1 MHNRDFRS
9 CGLHREV
16 GTGQLNIKPKS
27 NYHKFSKFSNK
38 LAIMHRIIAKSI
50 LNKTKRRD
58 PWFLDD
64 YTLNPYSGC
73 SFNCLYCY
81 IRGSKYGINMTEK
94 LSIKSNAVELL
105 ERQLAA
111 RARKKQY
118 GIIVLSSAT
127 DPYLQLE
134 QTELL
139 TRQLLEIILHYRFP
153 VHIITK
159 SNLVA
164 RDFDLLRRIDVEAI
178 LPEDLQSKLAHKAFV
193 TFSFSTIDDR
203 VAQIFEPGAPSPSL
217 RLEALAQAGEN
228 GLHSG
233 VSLMPLLPYI
243 SDTGESLELLF
254 QTFKTIGANYIFPAT
269 LALYGSDPADNRAL
283 VMRAIEKY
291 YPHLLQKY
299 QRLFG
304 ADGRLPGY
312 YRQAFADKAKS
323 LCLHYGLQDSLF

>member
-1 MHNRDFRS
+1 
-9 CGLHREV
+9 
-16 GTGQLNIKPKS
+16 
-27 NYHKFSKFSNK
+27 
-38 LAIMHRIIAKSI
+38 MHRIIVKSI

-81 IRGSKYGINMTEK
+81 IRGSKYGINMAEK
-94 LSIKSNAVELL
+94 LSMKSNAVELL
-105 ERQLAA
+105 EKQLELC
-111 RARKKQY
+111 ARKKQY
-118 GIIVLSSAT
+118 GIIVLSSVT
-127 DPYLQLE
+127 DPYLQME

-139 TRQLLEIILHYRFP
+139 TRQLLEVILHYRFP

-164 RDFDLLRRIDVEAI
+164 RDFDLLKRIDAEAI
-178 LPEDLQSKLAHKAFV
+178 LPEDLQSRLGHKAFV

-203 VAQIFEPGAPSPSL
+203 VARVFEPGAPLPSL
-217 RLEALAQAGEN
+217 RLEALRQAREH

-243 SDTGESLELLF
+243 SDTGASLELLF
-254 QTFKTIGANYIFPAT
+254 QTFQTIGASYIFPAT
-269 LALYGSDPADNRAL
+269 LALYGNDPADNRAL
-283 VMRAIEKY
+283 IMRAIEKH
-291 YPHLLQKY
+291 YPNLIQKY

-304 ADGRLPGY
+304 ADGQLPSY

-323 LCLHYGLQDSLF
+323 LCSQYGLRDSLLC